1 MPCSGY
7 VGYDSV
13 ESRGRGRPHGE
24 SGLEHIRWTT
34 LKIPVRQT
42 GVNLGYEKC
51 RTVRGMSPRSSCSG
65 AQEEAM
71 MQDGLWC

>member
-1 MPCSGY
+1 MDDIEDTC
-7 VGYDSV
+7 
-13 ESRGRGRPHGE
+13 
-24 SGLEHIRWTT
+24 TT
-34 LKIPVRQT
+34 D